1 MYRYGTMLGFV
12 YPVIAAGALTIE
24 DPRHIEVT
32 RVMLRPQRSNALEA
46 LDAFDLAAL
55 TD

>member
-1 MYRYGTMLGFV
+1 V

-32 RVMLRPQRSNALEA
+32 RAMLNRSVNALEA
-46 LDAFDLAAL
+46 LDAFNLAL
-55 TD
+55 

>member
-1 MYRYGTMLGFV
+1 MYRYGTVLGFV

-32 RVMLRPQRSNALEA
+32 RSMLVRCVDAMDA
-46 LDAFDLAAL
+46 LDVYNLAF
-55 TD
+55 

>member
-32 RVMLRPQRSNALEA
+32 RVMLRRSINALVA
-46 LDAFDLAAL
+46 LDAFDLAL
-55 TD
+55 